1 MKKNNFT
8 INFRPNLRSDL
19 NIVLLLLASLF
30 VFTAC
35 STMDFLKY
43 DKEELLRQNKEFDKQ
58 VVIQEAPVEAVPE
71 TGTNA
76 NTSANTNNNKNS
88 TAASQDLTKSQPPT
102 AGSMSTD
109 ATTKSATTKKTDPA
123 KKTKAPAAKAT
134 TANTSAK
141 KATAKDTPA
150 KPTTRQPD
158 IEDTAGFTAGART
171 PDVNPFRVGE
181 KVVHSVRY
189 FSAEAGTLNL
199 EVRPFLIV
207 NGRKSYNFYIGLKT
221 SSLFSKFYSVDDTVQ
236 TYLDFEDMVPY
247 VFKINVRESGKLA
260 QAHSYFDQ
268 NTLKAN
274 FWEKKYTEKS
284 GEEETKKSWDI
295 LPFSQNAFSGIFYMR
310 IFEWKVGKEYSFRV
324 SDDEKNVVFKGTA
337 LAKEKIQTDAGTFDA
352 IKIRANILSRGAL
365 TQAGDLLLWIS
376 DDDRKFIL
384 RIEAKIK
391 IGTLVSEAI
400 EIHKGSP

>member
-1 MKKNNFT
+1 MNKLDKIKMFKRSMS
-8 INFRPNLRSDL
+8 FFKRKNLR
-19 NIVLLLLASLF
+19 VLALATGLVLF
-30 VFTAC
+30 SAC

-58 VVIQEAPVEAVPE
+58 VVIQEAPES
-71 TGTNA
+71 
-76 NTSANTNNNKNS
+76 TSVANS
-88 TAASQDLTKSQPPT
+88 TSTSHDPTAAASAHATTSTTITSPAITDRPALVASIDVTASPSKNKKVPTPKKSKATEKKSAAVAKSQV
-102 AGSMSTD
+102 
-109 ATTKSATTKKTDPA
+109 KTEV
-123 KKTKAPAAKAT
+123 
-134 TANTSAK
+134 
-141 KATAKDTPA
+141 

-158 IEDTAGFTAGART
+158 MEDSVGFTGATRT

-181 KVVHSVRY
+181 KVVHAVRY

-199 EVRPFLIV
+199 EVRPHVVV

-236 TYLDFEDMVPY
+236 TYLDYEDMVPY

-274 FWEKKYTEKS
+274 FWEKKYTEKN
-284 GEEETKKSWDI
+284 GEEETKKAWDI

-310 IFEWKVGKEYSFRV
+310 IFEWKIGKEYSFRV

-337 LAKEKIQTDAGTFDA
+337 LAKEKIQTDAGAFNA

-365 TQAGDLLLWIS
+365 TQVGDLLLWIS

-391 IGTLVSEAI
+391 IGTLVSEVTKI
-400 EIHKGSP
+400 EKGSP